1 VAAIALQLVVGLLP
15 PSVGIGA
22 CFGKARAVELTT
34 MSIGRRRGLRGWL
47 RGDGPPSARAALFLA
62 FSTFLC
68 GCVFASLLFVGIWRH
83 TADEAS
89 RVRAAEAHT
98 RAIQQSDRQ
107 RLHAAQAELEAL
119 EAQLTQSRQALTQIR
134 SRAAETAAAL
144 QHARSAREAIARE
157 LTPRLQALAD
167 AAAALAGQTAT
178 IQSELTALEAYAQHP
193 GATGVDPGYLATQ
206 ASYVG
211 RSAAAAASAAAALA
225 RQARDAQAS
234 AGAD

>member
-1 VAAIALQLVVGLLP
+1 
-15 PSVGIGA
+15 
-22 CFGKARAVELTT
+22 VELTT
-34 MSIGRRRGLRGWL
+34 MTFDRPGRLRRWFGGT
-47 RGDGPPSARAALFLA
+47 GPPSARAALFLA
-62 FSTFLC
+62 VSTFLC
-68 GCVFASLLFVGIWRH
+68 GCVLASLLFVGIWRH

-98 RAIQQSDRQ
+98 RAVQQSDRQ

-119 EAQLTQSRQALTQIR
+119 KAQLTQSRQTLTQVR
-134 SRAAETAAAL
+134 SRSAETAAAL
-144 QHARSAREAIARE
+144 KHARGAREAIVRE
-157 LTPRLQALAD
+157 LTPRLQALAE
-167 AAAALAGQTAT
+167 AAAVLARQTAT

-211 RSAAAAASAAAALA
+211 RGAAAAASAAAALA

-234 AGAD
+234 ADAG